1 MAVERITVHCVDIE
15 DKPGSLQKFLTQA
28 SLSGV
33 DFLCFVACTLGGNRG
48 RVCLSAKDQVA
59 FESFAKEAE
68 LKTETAAGFIIGGE
82 DKKGAAAE
90 ALKGLAEDGVNGIA
104 GCAVVFDGKYRL
116 MVAVNAAD
124 ADRAEKAL
132 KA

>member
-1 MAVERITVHCVDIE
+1 MAVKRITVHCVDIE
-15 DKPGSLQKFLTQA
+15 NKPGSLQKFLAQA

-33 DFLCFVACTLGGNRG
+33 DFLCFVAYTLGGNRG
-48 RVCLSAKDQVA
+48 RVCLSAEDQSA

-68 LKTETAAGFIIGGE
+68 LRTEAAAGFIIDGE

-90 ALKGLAEDGVNGIA
+90 ALKGLAEDSINGIA
-104 GCAVVFDGKYRL
+104 GGAMVYDGRYQLVIVVD
-116 MVAVNAAD
+116 AAD